1 MIKYGKGFP
10 MVINVK
16 GLDEVIKSMDKFVK
30 YNNTATRIAINDTA
44 RVARTK
50 SLKATRE
57 DWNIKAKTFKDTSKL
72 KPAKNSDLNAQFT
85 MDSKS
90 LPLKTFADDTYTS
103 STTPTGKKRKG
114 GAGVKYKLSKKER
127 GKKTLAKSFL
137 RKSKFNGGRMEVFT
151 RRPSP
156 TGNAD
161 ITAQYSITPT
171 SMFNQEGYDLFVDEF
186 KERFATRYLHQVAR
200 LSGGGG
206 GGV

>member
-1 MIKYGKGFP
+1 
-10 MVINVK
+10 MVITVE
-16 GLDEVIKSMDKFVK
+16 GLDKVIKSMNKFVK

-44 RVARTK
+44 RVARTE
-50 SLKATRE
+50 SLRETRE
-57 DWNIKAKTFKDTSKL
+57 DWNIKAKEFKRTSKL
-72 KPAKNSDLNAQFT
+72 KLAKNSDLNAQFT

-90 LPLKTFADDTYTS
+90 LPLKLFADDNYTS
-103 STTPTGKKRKG
+103 ATTPTGRKRKG